1 MSSEKDVES
10 KATTLFKF
18 IRDIGITVLGAKC
31 ASLTG
36 STALTA
42 ISLGFGVGKILK
54 NIKDEFIKAYF
65 SLSDKERRIYRINQR
80 ATPHNTGVIIKRII
94 KEKYK
99 KVVVP
104 VKKYVNNFL
113 RKKILKIND
122 ESQVGFDKLI
132 LNFKDNESIK
142 KECTEYRDKDI
153 DYYFENLIAMI
164 EPKYNQILFQMK
176 ERLRKQYPKKI
187 VKLFFNVKQN
197 IIDHLINKR
206 REKLKKEFPEFDS
219 NKTKNFF
226 DGFKSFGIGVTNGLI
241 SALSFNLIDLR
252 IKDSQSQTIEK
263 IIKGVKKSEYS
274 KKSEELKK
282 YEYSCSVT
290 TLKDDIEF
298 LVKST
303 GDEYIFKLLEDKKVT
318 DEENYNFLRNKFKED
333 IQENPNILIQNNNIK
348 NIDSKTIKIEEDEY
362 DDKSESLLNPKDSG
376 I

>member
-1 MSSEKDVES
+1 M
-10 KATTLFKF
+10 
-18 IRDIGITVLGAKC
+18 
-31 ASLTG
+31 
-36 STALTA
+36 
-42 ISLGFGVGKILK
+42 
-54 NIKDEFIKAYF
+54 
-65 SLSDKERRIYRINQR
+65 
-80 ATPHNTGVIIKRII
+80 
-94 KEKYK
+94 
-99 KVVVP
+99 
-104 VKKYVNNFL
+104 
-113 RKKILKIND
+113 
-122 ESQVGFDKLI
+122 
-132 LNFKDNESIK
+132 
-142 KECTEYRDKDI
+142 
-153 DYYFENLIAMI
+153 
-164 EPKYNQILFQMK
+164 
-176 ERLRKQYPKKI
+176 
-187 VKLFFNVKQN
+187 
-197 IIDHLINKR
+197 
-206 REKLKKEFPEFDS
+206 
-219 NKTKNFF
+219 
-226 DGFKSFGIGVTNGLI
+226 I

>member
-1 MSSEKDVES
+1 
-10 KATTLFKF
+10 
-18 IRDIGITVLGAKC
+18 
-31 ASLTG
+31 
-36 STALTA
+36 
-42 ISLGFGVGKILK
+42 
-54 NIKDEFIKAYF
+54 
-65 SLSDKERRIYRINQR
+65 
-80 ATPHNTGVIIKRII
+80 
-94 KEKYK
+94 
-99 KVVVP
+99 
-104 VKKYVNNFL
+104 
-113 RKKILKIND
+113 
-122 ESQVGFDKLI
+122 
-132 LNFKDNESIK
+132 
-142 KECTEYRDKDI
+142 
-153 DYYFENLIAMI
+153 
-164 EPKYNQILFQMK
+164 
-176 ERLRKQYPKKI
+176 
-187 VKLFFNVKQN
+187 
-197 IIDHLINKR
+197 
-206 REKLKKEFPEFDS
+206 
-219 NKTKNFF
+219 
-226 DGFKSFGIGVTNGLI
+226 LI